1 MVALFVSVAAP
12 LSAQHPGPV
21 SLPERAR
28 GADRIV
34 VATVATTAAGYEQ
47 NRFGDELIVTRARL
61 VVQEALKGGAGA
73 VTLTLEGGTVNGITM
88 RVSDLPTLATGERA
102 VFFLTP
108 GPDGEFKPHMRG
120 LGILKLDDTDTVRGT
135 SLTVNEI
142 RRAVRGAG
150 Q

>member
-1 MVALFVSVAAP
+1 
-12 LSAQHPGPV
+12 
-21 SLPERAR
+21 
-28 GADRIV
+28 
-34 VATVATTAAGYEQ
+34 
-47 NRFGDELIVTRARL
+47 
-61 VVQEALKGGAGA
+61 
-73 VTLTLEGGTVNGITM
+73 M